1 MTASQ
6 YLPSLL
12 LLGALVS
19 FDVAANALLA
29 DWVQRRYCPQA
40 MREREHLREIRR
52 AGARAKREV
61 GETV

>member
-6 YLPSLL
+6 YLPPLL

-19 FDVAANALLA
+19 FEVAAQAA
-29 DWVQRRYCPQA
+29 FAQWAARRYSPQA
-40 MREREHLREIRR
+40 VRERAYLREIRR

-61 GETV
+61 GETS